1 MPLPIPQLRQV
12 LELCLPLSMEEDR
25 LRAYPLEVHRQEHL
39 LAYRQEVRT
48 YRLPLPIP
56 QPRQVLELFLPL
68 PMEEDRLLVCPLEE
82 HRQERP

>member
-1 MPLPIPQLRQV
+1 
-12 LELCLPLSMEEDR
+12 MEEDR

-39 LAYRQEVRT
+39 RRMEAYLLVVQSC
-48 YRLPLPIP
+48 RLPLPIP

-68 PMEEDRLLVCPLEE
+68 PMEEDRLQVCPLEE